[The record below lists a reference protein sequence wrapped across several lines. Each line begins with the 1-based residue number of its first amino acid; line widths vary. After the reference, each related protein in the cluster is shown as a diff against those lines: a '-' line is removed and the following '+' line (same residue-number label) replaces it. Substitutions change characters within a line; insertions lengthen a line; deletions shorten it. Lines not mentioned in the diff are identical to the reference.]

1 MPACFTYGR
10 ISCTNASMLSSGNAS
25 ADSTFGRDR
34 KNWFMRRPSKRPKG
48 LFSEFDVQHRHDR
61 SSVSGDDDRLVRG
74 SVQNGAQSRLC
85 IMRCDGRGHGMFG
98 ELKTTYAE
106 SSRSQDPAVLP
117 LKRLSV
123 FTVFDFK
130 KAAALPWVASARGRN
145 YPQRLPPAAFVLSSF

>member
-1 MPACFTYGR
+1 MHQRVDAVVR
-10 ISCTNASMLSSGNAS
+10 ER
-25 ADSTFGRDR
+25 FGRLDLR
-34 KNWFMRRPSKRPKG
+34 QGSQELVHAPSSKRPKG

-130 KAAALPWVASARGRN
+130 KTAALPWVASARGRN

>member
-1 MPACFTYGR
+1 MHQRVDAVVR
-10 ISCTNASMLSSGNAS
+10 ER
-25 ADSTFGRDR
+25 FGRLDLR
-34 KNWFMRRPSKRPKG
+34 QGSQELVHAPSSKRPKG

-106 SSRSQDPAVLP
+106 SSRSQDPEVLP

-130 KAAALPWVASARGRN
+130 KAAADRKSV
-145 YPQRLPPAAFVLSSF
+145 V

>member
-1 MPACFTYGR
+1 MHQRVDAVVR
-10 ISCTNASMLSSGNAS
+10 ER
-25 ADSTFGRDR
+25 FGRLDLR
-34 KNWFMRRPSKRPKG
+34 QGSQELVHAPSSKRPKG

-106 SSRSQDPAVLP
+106 SSRSQDPEVLP